1 MFSCLNNGRVD
12 RFPRARVEA
21 LFWKNR
27 AERDE
32 REQGFQQLLREES
45 DDDEGETEE
54 KQVTAE
60 TAFYKFLG
68 YGGVSSEFLS
78 DHGFPQLELR
88 LPIGIQQRQ
97 NDFLTSLDFW

>member
-1 MFSCLNNGRVD
+1 MFSCLNNGRAG

-21 LFWKNR
+21 LFWKNQKR
-27 AERDE
+27 
-32 REQGFQQLLREES
+32 FQQLLREES
-45 DDDEGETEE
+45 DDESDEDGERETA
-54 KQVTAE
+54 KQMTAE
-60 TAFYKFLG
+60 TAFYRLLG

-97 NDFLTSLDFW
+97 NDFLTG

>member
-1 MFSCLNNGRVD
+1 MDAEALGLAWD
-12 RFPRARVEA
+12 DPRADELEAFTSIYPEAQVAVMTEAEGGGRPSVRVA
-21 LFWKNR
+21 LG
-27 AERDE
+27 D
-32 REQGFQQLLREES
+32 
-45 DDDEGETEE
+45 GETEE

-97 NDFLTSLDFW
+97 NDFLTG